1 MLISLKNAKW
11 STSAINFPTK
21 RRPASQVGRIMADPY
36 SPARPAKVPD
46 TARAWARK
54 VCQPPYFRSPYLPK
68 GVGAPRARPGGCRW
82 PRNPAV
88 PRARRPISRG
98 T

>member
-1 MLISLKNAKW
+1 MLTSLNITKG

-21 RRPASQVGRIMADPY
+21 RRPASKVGRISADPY
-36 SPARPAKVPD
+36 SPARSFKDPD

-54 VCQPPYFRSPYLPK
+54 VCRPPYCPSPYPPK
-68 GVGAPRARPGGCRW
+68 GVGVPRARPGGYGW
-82 PRNPAV
+82 PRKPAV

-98 T
+98 N